1 MIEPALTASP
11 SEALTPRRCALES
24 RPFLVE
30 PPPLVVDIS
39 LLVGGRDRRDL
50 DRRVVL
56 TVTPATAASRLGLV
70 VVRVD
75 LRSGGRADDPPR
87 NCRAVELSRSGGD
100 VLAVYEEHRGEVDLF
115 ADLGLQ
121 KLDLDRL
128 TDFDSL
134 LLSTRCND
142 CVHRGTILHGPAPPP
157 RAEPG

>member
-30 PPPLVVDIS
+30 PPPLVLDIS

-75 LRSGGRADDPPR
+75 LWARRAPAAPPR
-87 NCRAVELSRSGGD
+87 NRRAVQLSRSGGD
-100 VLAVYEEHRGEVDLF
+100 VLAVHEEHRGEVDLF
-115 ADLGLQ
+115 ADLGL
-121 KLDLDRL
+121 
-128 TDFDSL
+128 
-134 LLSTRCND
+134 
-142 CVHRGTILHGPAPPP
+142 
-157 RAEPG
+157 